1 MVLKFSYYK
10 YILPIFI
17 IILIIFIYFNIKNGK
32 ILDSTIENFNCHNK
46 LFLSNKKKL
55 WLYWDGVMPDYIK
68 LCIKTIYFHCENS
81 FDIKLLN
88 NENIIFYIPELK
100 QLTFDLS
107 ILPIEQ
113 RVDFYRLMLLY
124 KYGGL
129 YMDTDIIVLKDLSE
143 VTDKLYDNDF
153 VGFGCTGEIC
163 KFGYNQP
170 SNWVMASNPGT
181 QLIKNCIEN
190 IINKISS
197 NINSIKNINK
207 NGDYHGLGKKIIWEE
222 IEKLHRYGYTYY
234 HYHSDYDGTRDS
246 DGRWVTMNRMFS
258 NKNIQY
264 TNPEKLLFIV
274 LYNSDAIDEYKKMK
288 MEDILL
294 SKTNISKYIKKSL
307 NII

>member
-1 MVLKFSYYK
+1 MDAD
-10 YILPIFI
+10 I
-17 IILIIFIYFNIKNGK
+17 I
-32 ILDSTIENFNCHNK
+32 C
-46 LFLSNKKKL
+46 
-55 WLYWDGVMPDYIK
+55 MR
-68 LCIKTIYFHCENS
+68 C
-81 FDIKLLN
+81 
-88 NENIIFYIPELK
+88 
-100 QLTFDLS
+100 
-107 ILPIEQ
+107 PIE
-113 RVDFYRLMLLY
+113 
-124 KYGGL
+124 
-129 YMDTDIIVLKDLSE
+129 II
-143 VTDKLYDNDF
+143 DKLDEFDF